1 MMCRAPHPV
10 TVDALNS
17 NLDPKTIQPRSNLE
31 ASLAV
36 ASASPYRVEYALKTH
51 RRDQF
56 IEWVKGL
63 LAVPFVLYSQPTGV
77 LGDDASVT
85 KMGEEAHR
93 RYAEIMRD
101 VEMMIDDH
109 IMRQKQYQ
117 SQTQG
122 QDASSVGSPLLF
134 SPMPSKLGMLVPT
147 AGPFFTRLPL
157 EAAFKYQDRK
167 RYISSRRYV
176 APSFNDVRLI
186 LNSAQTM
193 AVTGGALQLATFDG
207 DVTLYDDG
215 ESLEPS
221 SPVIPRLLDLLRKN
235 IKIGIVTAA
244 GYTTAD
250 RYYGRLHG
258 LLEAIAAST
267 DLDDSQKQSLVI
279 MGGEANYLFKYEPSS
294 PYRLAPVPRLE
305 WLTPEMASW
314 SETEITALLNV
325 AESALRDCVRTMNLP
340 ATIVRKDRA
349 VGIVP
354 SEPHIRI
361 ARESLEETVLVVQ
374 RILELSHLG
383 SHAQPSGRA
392 QSFSGHGRTGIPFC
406 AFNGGRDVFVDIGD
420 KSWGVTVCQ
429 QWFGRQGTAI
439 KGENTLHVGDQFLSA
454 GSNDFKA
461 RNVGTT
467 AWIASPAET
476 VELLDELADLM
487 QKKLS

>member
-1 MMCRAPHPV
+1 MTTR
-10 TVDALNS
+10 
-17 NLDPKTIQPRSNLE
+17 
-31 ASLAV
+31 
-36 ASASPYRVEYALKTH
+36 YRVEYALKTH

-77 LGDDASVT
+77 FGDDTNVA
-85 KMGEEAHR
+85 KMAEEAHR

-101 VEMMIDDH
+101 VELMIDDH
-109 IMRQKQYQ
+109 IARQN
-117 SQTQG
+117 
-122 QDASSVGSPLLF
+122 QDRIF
-134 SPMPSKLGMLVPT
+134 PSKLGMLVPT

-176 APSFNDVRLI
+176 APSFNDVRLV
-186 LNSAQTM
+186 LNSAQIM
-193 AVTGGALQLATFDG
+193 AVTGGTLQLATFDG

-215 ESLEPS
+215 QSLEPS
-221 SPVIPRLLDLLRKN
+221 SPLIPRLLDLLRKN

-250 RYYGRLHG
+250 RYYDRLHG
-258 LLEAIAAST
+258 LLDAIATSP
-267 DLDDSQKQSLVI
+267 DLDPVQKQNIVI
-279 MGGEANYLFKYEPSS
+279 MGGESNYLFEYEPSS
-294 PYRLAPVPRLE
+294 PYRLAPVPRPE
-305 WLTPEMASW
+305 WLTPDMAAW
-314 SETEITALLNV
+314 SEADITALLDV

-340 ATIVRKDRA
+340 ALIVRKDRA

-354 SEPHIRI
+354 NPPEIQI

-374 RILELSHLG
+374 RILELSALG
-383 SHAQPSGRA
+383 SPSQQAGQSTQGRR
-392 QSFSGHGRTGIPFC
+392 GVPFC

-429 QWFGRQGTAI
+429 QWFGRRNGGTTGADAALTAI
-439 KGENTLHVGDQFLSA
+439 RGENTLHVGDQFLSA

-461 RNVGTT
+461 RSVGTT

-476 VELLDELADLM
+476 VELLDELADFM

>member
-1 MMCRAPHPV
+1 MTTR
-10 TVDALNS
+10 
-17 NLDPKTIQPRSNLE
+17 
-31 ASLAV
+31 
-36 ASASPYRVEYALKTH
+36 YRVEYALKTH

-77 LGDDASVT
+77 FGDGPNITQMA
-85 KMGEEAHR
+85 EESHR

-101 VEMMIDDH
+101 VEVMIDDH
-109 IMRQKQYQ
+109 ISRQNDE
-117 SQTQG
+117 SR
-122 QDASSVGSPLLF
+122 F
-134 SPMPSKLGMLVPT
+134 PSKLKMLVPT

-167 RYISSRRYV
+167 RYISSRRFV

-193 AVTGGALQLATFDG
+193 AVTNGALQLATFDG

-215 ESLEPS
+215 QSLEPD
-221 SPVIPRLLDLLRKN
+221 SPVISRLLDLLRKN

-244 GYTTAD
+244 GYTSAD
-250 RYYGRLHG
+250 RYYERLHG
-258 LLEAIAAST
+258 LLDAIAESP
-267 DLDDSQKQSLVI
+267 DLDPIQKQNIII
-279 MGGEANYLFKYEPSS
+279 MGGEANYLFEFSPSS
-294 PYRLAPVPRLE
+294 PHRLAPVPLNQ

-314 SETEITALLNV
+314 SEVDINNLLDV
-325 AESALRDCVRTMNLP
+325 AESALRDCVKTMNLP
-340 ATIVRKDRA
+340 ATILRKDRA
-349 VGIVP
+349 VGIIPKDPDV
-354 SEPHIRI
+354 RI

-374 RILELSHLG
+374 RILELGSLG
-383 SHAQPSGRA
+383 STNHPAGRSSSPYSH
-392 QSFSGHGRTGIPFC
+392 QVPFC

-429 QWFGRQGTAI
+429 QWFAKDGMAI

-461 RNVGTT
+461 RSVGTT

-476 VELLDELADLM
+476 VDLLDELADLM